1 MTGWSICP
9 AMLPA
14 LVTTLPAID
23 PTDSATL
30 PAALAEVV
38 AVSTR
43 LVTALFRR
51 YQITSLLTAFD
62 RRGLLRA
69 STAGLNSGSFGCNGI
84 DDALE
89 QVTGASSRE
98 DQLGI
103 GRVVFE
109 FGAKP

>member
-1 MTGWSICP
+1 
-9 AMLPA
+9 MLPA

-43 LVTALFRR
+43 VVTALLRR

-62 RRGLLRA
+62 RRGLLLA
-69 STAGLNSGSFGCNGI
+69 SSAGLNSGSFGCNGI

-89 QVTGASSRE
+89 QVTGSPSRK

-103 GRVVFE
+103 GRIVFE